1 MNNMDSPVKKL
12 LIVEDDQFL
21 RELYVEILT
30 EEGFVVDQAI
40 DGEEA
45 YNKMYAGGYDLV
57 LLDIMLPKT
66 DGLKILERLRTET
79 PPLKPNGPVVVLS
92 NMDHDSAI
100 SKAIS
105 LGARGYMI
113 KSDQTPGQIIR
124 KIKGYLEI

>member
-1 MNNMDSPVKKL
+1 METPAKKL
-12 LIVEDDQFL
+12 LVVEDDQFL

-30 EEGFVVDQAI
+30 NEGFAVDQAI

-57 LLDIMLPKT
+57 LLDIMLPKA
-66 DGLKILERLRTET
+66 DGLKILEKLKTET
-79 PPLKPNGPVVVLS
+79 PPMKPNGSVVVLS

-100 SKAIS
+100 AKAIS

-113 KSDQTPGQIIR
+113 KSDQTPDQIIK
-124 KIKGYLEI
+124 KIKEYLQ